1 MTGYAY
7 YPGCSIEGTARDF
20 GLSTLAVT
28 KALDIELN
36 EIRDWICCGS
46 TAAHQTD
53 PVLALSLPAKSLHA
67 AEGKDVAVCCAACY
81 SRLKI
86 ANHEIAADTRKRS
99 QVADAIGADY
109 DGRTAVKH
117 VLEILVRDIGAQQI
131 AARIRQPLRGLKVA
145 CYYGCLLS
153 RPPEIT
159 QFDDPENPMLM
170 DRICELAGAEPLDWP
185 HKTECC
191 GASFSITKVDI
202 VHRLTGA
209 ILSMAQQAGAECI
222 VTACPLC
229 QLNLDLR
236 QKDIEKESGQAFNL
250 PVLYFTQLLGLA
262 FGLSAKEL
270 GLRSLVVDVAPLLA
284 AKGIAS

>member
-7 YPGCSIEGTARDF
+7 YPGCSMEGTGRDF
-20 GLSTLAVT
+20 GLSTLAVS
-28 KALDIELN
+28 KALDIELD

-46 TAAHQTD
+46 TAAHQSD
-53 PVLALSLPAKSLHA
+53 PLLALSLPAKSLHA
-67 AEGKDVAVCCAACY
+67 AAGKDVAVCCAACY
-81 SRLKI
+81 SRLKF
-86 ANHEIAADTRKRS
+86 ANHEIAADAGKR
-99 QVADAIGADY
+99 QGVADAIGVDY

-117 VLEILVRDIGAQQI
+117 VLEILVRDIGTDHI
-131 AARIRQPLRGLKVA
+131 AARIRQPLHGLKVV

-159 QFDDPENPMLM
+159 GFDDPENPTLM
-170 DRICELAGAEPLDWP
+170 DRICEIAGAEPVDWP

-191 GASFSITKVDI
+191 GASFSITNVDI
-202 VHRLTGA
+202 VHRLTA
-209 ILSMAQQAGAECI
+209 EILSMAKQAGADCI

-236 QKDIEKESGQAFNL
+236 QKDIEEMTGQSFNL
-250 PVLYFTQLLGLA
+250 PVLYFTQLLGLSL
-262 FGLSAKEL
+262 GLSAKEL

>member
-1 MTGYAY
+1 MTSYAY
-7 YPGCSIEGTARDF
+7 YPGCSMEGTARDF
-20 GLSTLAVT
+20 GLSTRAVT
-28 KALDIELN
+28 KALDIQLN

-67 AEGKDVAVCCAACY
+67 AAGKDVAVCCAACY
-81 SRLKI
+81 SRLKF
-86 ANHEIAADTRKRS
+86 ANHEIAADTHKRK

-109 DGRTAVKH
+109 DGRTGVKH
-117 VLEILVRDIGAQQI
+117 VLEILVRDIGAKQI
-131 AARIRQPLRGLKVA
+131 AARIRQPLRGLKVV

-159 QFDDPENPMLM
+159 GFDDPENPMLM
-170 DRICELAGAEPLDWP
+170 DRICEIAGAESLDWP

-202 VHRLTGA
+202 VHRLTAG
-209 ILSMAQQAGAECI
+209 ILSMAKQAGAECI

-236 QKDIEKESGQAFNL
+236 QKDIEKETGQRFNL

-262 FGLSAKEL
+262 FGLSRKEL